1 MDGKYVGQGSHNNM
15 SSLQVGLAVAG
26 GLVLGGVIAYNTW
39 NARRNEP
46 RQAQPDTQPPRAEQR
61 ERAEPTIDGVPL
73 SEDRTEPVLDGELR
87 TPVPPRADFAPSGA
101 APADFVSTTTLGML
115 PLPDR
120 TPHLDALIDV
130 IAPIA
135 LDGRVVSGDAVL
147 AALPTTRR
155 VGSKRFLVEGQSE
168 ATGEWEPPAPGR
180 RYNELR
186 AGVQL
191 ANRTGALNEIEYSD
205 FAVQTERFA
214 DALGGAADLPDMLHE
229 VARARE
235 LDQFASQ
242 HDAQLGFTL
251 RAHGA
256 AWSPGFVQQQAAR
269 LGFVPGALPGRMVL
283 PSSEP
288 GLPPVLDLSFDA
300 QAALAED
307 PAHTAITEITLNLD
321 VPQVHREEQP
331 FERLRDAAFTLAEA
345 MDGVITDDAGQML
358 RSEMIDTIGADLTRL
373 YDTLDGHDLAA
384 GSAQARRL
392 FS

>member
-1 MDGKYVGQGSHNNM
+1 M

-26 GLVLGGVIAYNTW
+26 GLILGGVIAYNTW

-46 RQAQPDTQPPRAEQR
+46 RQAQPDIASGPRVEQI
-61 ERAEPTIDGVPL
+61 ERAEPGMDGAPL
-73 SEDRTEPVLDGELR
+73 SVDRMEPVMDGELR
-87 TPVPPRADFAPSGA
+87 MPVPARSDFASPDTTGADFGN
-101 APADFVSTTTLGML
+101 STTLSML
-115 PLPDR
+115 PVPDR

-147 AALPTTRR
+147 AALPPTRR
-155 VGSKRFLVEGQSE
+155 VGSKRFMVEGQSE
-168 ATGEWEPPAPGR
+168 ATGDWEPPTAGK
-180 RYNELR
+180 RYSALR

-205 FAVQTERFA
+205 FVVKTERFT
-214 DALGGAADLPDMLHE
+214 DAVGGAAELPDMLHE

-251 RAHGA
+251 RARGA

-269 LGFVPGALPGRMVL
+269 LGFVAGALPGRMVM

-307 PAHTAITEITLNLD
+307 PAHTAITEVTLNLD
-321 VPQVHREEQP
+321 VPQVHREAQP
-331 FERLRDAAFTLAEA
+331 FDRLREAAFALAES
-345 MDGVITDDAGQML
+345 MDGVITDDARQPL
-358 RSEMIDTIGADLTRL
+358 RPEMIETIGADLTRL
-373 YDTLDGHDLAA
+373 YDTLDAHDLAA